1 MSKEIEQ
8 ALDEQI
14 RDALKL
20 SATPPQ
26 ERTEKTIPRWTL
38 KRLVEWV
45 KTQFRLD
52 CSRQTICKTL
62 KKLGFS
68 WKKARK
74 LLNKGDTKKRAEYL
88 QKIQELLDKALHQ
101 EELLVYM
108 DEAHIHLDTDEGY
121 GWSVKGE
128 RAWISSCSPGRTKV
142 SFYGVYIYNLG
153 EVRILPHTTANGI
166 NTIDVLNILR
176 SEFPH
181 QAINLVWDGA
191 PYHRSQIVRDAA
203 VDMKI
208 HLQPLSAYRT
218 HLISFQAVFATDSR
232 LSISRIKHRLSLA
245 LERSSV
251 RSKFLTK
258 LLHLSTQAFDLSITH
273 LAATGTNPDCPFVS
287 FSAFDGLV
295 ESSN

>member
-20 SATPPQ
+20 SATAPQ
-26 ERTEKTIPRWTL
+26 ERTQITIPRWTL

-88 QKIQELLDKALHQ
+88 QKIQELLDKALHK

-121 GWSVKGE
+121 GWSIKGE

-153 EVRILPHTTANGI
+153 EVRILPHPTANGI
-166 NTIDVLNILR
+166 NTIEVLNSLKA
-176 SEFPH
+176 EFPH

-208 HLQPLSAYRT
+208 HLQPLSAYSPDFMPVE
-218 HLISFQAVFATDSR
+218 HLWQWLREDVTYHTCYQSQADLIQTVSDFQQ
-232 LSISRIKHRLSLA
+232 RINLDPISLA
-245 LERSSV
+245 DRLWVKNHLDSDEEKLRFSS
-251 RSKFLTK
+251 
-258 LLHLSTQAFDLSITH
+258 
-273 LAATGTNPDCPFVS
+273 
-287 FSAFDGLV
+287 
-295 ESSN
+295 